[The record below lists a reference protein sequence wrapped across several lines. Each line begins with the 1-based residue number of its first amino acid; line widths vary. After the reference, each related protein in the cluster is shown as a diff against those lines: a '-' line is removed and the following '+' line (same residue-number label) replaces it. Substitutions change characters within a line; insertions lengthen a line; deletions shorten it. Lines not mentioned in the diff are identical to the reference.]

1 MGIFSMILSL
11 LSGVALFLFGMSL
24 MGDGLKMVAGNKLE
38 AFLYR
43 MTNTPLK
50 GVALGTGVTSVIQS
64 SSATTVMVIG
74 FVNSGMMKLKQ
85 AIGIIMGANI
95 GTSITGWILC
105 LSYIDGK
112 NGIAKIL
119 STATIS
125 AVVAIIGIILRMACK
140 RSVHKNIGNIMLGFA
155 ILMTG
160 MQTMSGA
167 VSPLKDSPTFTNM
180 LTMFSNPLI
189 GILVGIAFTA
199 VLQSASATVGV
210 LQALSVTGIL
220 TFSSAFPIVLGIGVG
235 AACPVLISAIGANKN
250 GKRTALVYLIN
261 DLFGLILWSV
271 IFYTVNAVVHFG
283 FMDMIMSPVAIAL
296 LNTVFRVATVC
307 VLFPFI
313 PKIEQLVCWL
323 VKDSAE
329 ELEDEAD
336 FDLLEERLL
345 NYPAL
350 AIGQCHRAMSGMA
363 RKLRK
368 NVNRAMNLLNEY
380 QQDKFDKVQRKEN
393 LIDKYESRL
402 GEYLMKLTKHEMNSA
417 QTRQASLYLH
427 TINDFERIGDH
438 ASYIAYMSSEMH
450 DNHTNFSQEAWDE
463 LNVVMEAVREEINLT
478 CRAFLNDDKEMA
490 QRVAPL
496 GMIITSLC
504 NELKM
509 HHVERLSNGN
519 CGLEEGTKYT
529 DILNSFNRIAAHC
542 ASAMVAL
549 LKSGD
554 ENPDMHIHDSKIYP
568 SDSVEYYTYFKEYRQ
583 KYEIVKNEGGGRGG
597 GRRRGGD
604 WMFFLLFVIV
614 AVHADGGNDF
624 SNTLLRV
631 QAEEPAGRIIFVKT
645 TPQRRRN

>member
-1 MGIFSMILSL
+1 MRRFPGMRVEIGLTTKEKMMEIFSMILSL

-519 CGLEEGTKYT
+519 CGLEEGTVYT

-583 KYEIVKNEGGGRGG
+583 KYEIVKNEEHMRS
-597 GRRRGGD
+597 
-604 WMFFLLFVIV
+604 MEP
-614 AVHADGGNDF
+614 
-624 SNTLLRV
+624 
-631 QAEEPAGRIIFVKT
+631 EEVE
-645 TPQRRRN
+645 

>member
-1 MGIFSMILSL
+1 MSIPETDPGCQTTEEKNMAIFSMILSL
-11 LSGVALFLFGMSL
+11 LCGVALFLFGMSL

-105 LSYIDGK
+105 LSYIGGSGG
-112 NGIAKIL
+112 GIASIF

-125 AVVAIIGIILRMACK
+125 AVVAVIGIIFRMFCK

-160 MQTMSGA
+160 MQMMSEA
-167 VSPLKDSPTFTNM
+167 VSPLRENPTFIKM
-180 LTMFSNPLI
+180 LTMFSNPLA
-189 GILVGIAFTA
+189 GILVGILFTA

-210 LQALSVTGIL
+210 LQALSVTGLL
-220 TFSSAFPIVLGIGVG
+220 TFASAFPIVLGIGVG

-250 GKRTALVYLIN
+250 GKRTALVYLLN
-261 DLFGLILWSV
+261 DLFGLIMWSV
-271 IFYTVNAVVHFG
+271 IFYTANAFVHFT
-283 FMDMIMSPVAIAL
+283 FTDMVMTPVSIAL
-296 LNTVFRVATVC
+296 LNTVFRVATVV

-313 PKIEQLVCWL
+313 PKLEKLVCIL

-350 AIGQCHRAMSGMA
+350 AIAQCHRAMNGMA
-363 RKLRK
+363 KKLRK

-380 QQDKFDKVQRKEN
+380 QQDKFDKVQRKED

-402 GEYLMKLTKHEMNSA
+402 GEYLIQLTKREMNTV
-417 QTRQASLYLH
+417 QTRQVSLYLH
-427 TINDFERIGDH
+427 TIGDFERIGDH
-438 ASYIAYMSSEMH
+438 ASYIAHMSNEMH
-450 DNHTNFSQEAWDE
+450 DNHTDFSPAAWNE
-463 LNVVMEAVREEINLT
+463 LNIVMEAVREEINIT
-478 CRAFLNDDKEMA
+478 CNAFLNDDKEA
-490 QRVAPL
+490 EQRVAPL
-496 GMIITSLC
+496 GVVITHLC
-504 NELKM
+504 DELKM

-519 CGLEEGTKYT
+519 CGLEEGTVFN
-529 DILNSFNRIAAHC
+529 DILNSFGRIASHC

-549 LKSGD
+549 MKSGEQD
-554 ENPDMHIHDSKIYP
+554 PDMHIRDSKIYP
-568 SDSVEYYTYFKEYRQ
+568 TDSFEYYTYFSEYKK
-583 KYEIVKNEGGGRGG
+583 KYDITDKSEEHVLSMEPEEIE
-597 GRRRGGD
+597 
-604 WMFFLLFVIV
+604 
-614 AVHADGGNDF
+614 
-624 SNTLLRV
+624 
-631 QAEEPAGRIIFVKT
+631 
-645 TPQRRRN
+645 